1 MNADEMS
8 QTGEQIMGS
17 AAELVSS
24 WGLQV
29 VGAVA
34 LLVIGRW
41 IAARSGRLTRDALT
55 RADVD
60 PQLVPFFAQAT
71 HYSLLAIVAVAVLQ
85 LFGVETTSLVAVIGA
100 ASLAVGLALQGT
112 LSSFAAGVM
121 LLVMR
126 PFKIG
131 DAISVS
137 GSTGVV
143 AEVTL
148 FVTTLNTF
156 DNVQIVLPNSAVYG
170 ATITNFSANEKRRID
185 LIMGISYGDD
195 IGKAIASIHAILAAE
210 ERILQ
215 EPAPAVAVTELA
227 DSSVNIMVRPW
238 VDSSNYGAV
247 RGDVTRA
254 LKEGL
259 EAAGISFPF
268 PQQDLHLVST
278 PNTP

>member
-1 MNADEMS
+1 
-8 QTGEQIMGS
+8 
-17 AAELVSS
+17 
-24 WGLQV
+24 
-29 VGAVA
+29 
-34 LLVIGRW
+34 
-41 IAARSGRLTRDALT
+41 
-55 RADVD
+55 VD
-60 PQLVPFFAQAT
+60 PQLIPFFQQAT
-71 HYSLLAIVAVAVLQ
+71 HYSLLAIVVVAVLQ

-100 ASLAVGLALQGT
+100 AGLAVGLALQGT

-156 DNVQIVLPNSAVYG
+156 DNVQIMLPNSAVYG
-170 ATITNFSANEKRRID
+170 STITNFSANEQRRID
-185 LIMGISYGDD
+185 LVIGISYGDD
-195 IGKAIASIHAILAAE
+195 IGQAIESIHSILRADD
-210 ERILQ
+210 RVLQ

-247 RGDVTRA
+247 RGDLTRA

-259 EAAGISFPF
+259 EEAGISFPF
-268 PQQDLHLVST
+268 PQQDLHLVSA
-278 PNTP
+278 PNMP